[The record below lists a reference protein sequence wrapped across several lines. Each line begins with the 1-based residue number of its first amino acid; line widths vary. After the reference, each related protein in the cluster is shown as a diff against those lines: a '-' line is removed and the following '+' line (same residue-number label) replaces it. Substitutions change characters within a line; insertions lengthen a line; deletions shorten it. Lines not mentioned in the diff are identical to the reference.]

1 MMKTLCYLTLGSSL
15 LLSQALVTPV
25 HAADTTADPFNLT
38 AALEP
43 GASHEFVEVRLGRN
57 LIRMAAQLV
66 ESSDT
71 QVAEILRGLEQVQV
85 NVIGLNDDNRD
96 PVVQRLDALRA
107 HLDREQWERVVTVRQ
122 DNENVCVHLK
132 SQGEDNVEG
141 LVVSV
146 VENGREAILVR
157 ITGNIRP
164 TQICEVAE
172 ALDLKPLKKLR
183 DKLESH

>member
-1 MMKTLCYLTLGSSL
+1 
-15 LLSQALVTPV
+15 
-25 HAADTTADPFNLT
+25 
-38 AALEP
+38 
-43 GASHEFVEVRLGRN
+43 
-57 LIRMAAQLV
+57 
-66 ESSDT
+66 
-71 QVAEILRGLEQVQV
+71 
-85 NVIGLNDDNRD
+85 
-96 PVVQRLDALRA
+96 VQRLDALRA